1 MRLRRIV
8 LPGSL
13 FVLIFPATLA
23 PAQDASSATNF
34 LQAVY
39 RQYENH
45 GKGINLTGSSAG
57 KFFHSSLI
65 SLIKKDERAVAPEVG
80 VLDGD
85 PICSCQDWDG
95 IWDLKIA
102 IEMPDSARA
111 IAFVSFSLSKDSS
124 ASDRRSLEITLA
136 PEKGQWRIYNVF
148 DKTDPHAPFD
158 LRAALTAEIESLA
171 RIRPGKPATAAPKP

>member
-1 MRLRRIV
+1 VRLRLIL

-13 FVLIFPATLA
+13 FVLMFPAALA
-23 PAQDASSATNF
+23 PAQDASSAKNL

-45 GKGINLTGSSAG
+45 GKGIDLTGPGAG

-65 SLIKKDERAVAPEVG
+65 SLIEKDEKAVAPEVG

-102 IEMPDSARA
+102 IETPDSARA
-111 IAFVSFSLSKDSS
+111 IAAVSFSLFKNSS
-124 ASDRRSLEITLA
+124 ARDRRSLEITLA
-136 PEKGQWRIYNVF
+136 VEKGQWHIYNVL
-148 DKTDPHAPFD
+148 DKTDPHAPFGSSCRTHRRD
-158 LRAALTAEIESLA
+158 
-171 RIRPGKPATAAPKP
+171 